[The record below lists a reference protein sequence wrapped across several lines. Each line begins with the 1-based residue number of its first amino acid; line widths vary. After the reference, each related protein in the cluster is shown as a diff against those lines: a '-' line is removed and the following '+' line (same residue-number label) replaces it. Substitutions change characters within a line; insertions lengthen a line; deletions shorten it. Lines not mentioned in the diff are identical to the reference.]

1 MTDFLDTQD
10 HQSAPTREQWFL
22 EINQIG
28 GTDPLSHFK
37 DNSYGQINLEKAHPG
52 GLAQFVTGRPTLL
65 SNLIRDSLSFSRA
78 YSAANRIK
86 HKQDSLA
93 EQFGIESLYLAS
105 GLVDLRSDGHELRMP
120 ILLWPVNLLT
130 KQDDFELSLSRK
142 AIVNPALAPALQKHY
157 GVKLNAEDL
166 LSMVQVGS
174 DPIPVRVL
182 DHISSLTD
190 ESANLEFSRVLAIG
204 NFSSAAS
211 DLASDFQDLEHPV
224 TSLFLSELD
233 SNAESF
239 EQGIADPIAVTD
251 SDSTQTRIVSRALAG
266 TSFAI
271 ETLPGCGYTQTVVLL
286 ASALAH
292 QGKRVLVLA
301 PRRQTLDELATR
313 FTQVGLPGLGIRA
326 SSTWLD
332 MISAISRNEKA
343 QPVNYSELAARRD
356 SAREEVAN
364 YFADFEKV
372 DGELGVS
379 IEQALE
385 ELARLS
391 GSPRAPI
398 NEARIDADQ
407 LGRHRDLTFAGTLLS
422 QAQQLGMFEVG
433 PSDSAW
439 FMAKFE
445 NPLDVPSKLQ
455 LAKSLYEN
463 TFQDL
468 SGQLAEFTKTVEF
481 KPALSVDD
489 WVNYLELFV
498 GIRET
503 LDKFKPEVFDRPLT
517 ELILATAPRKDKSV
531 MSGANRSRLK
541 KLAKEYLRPGL
552 HVSDMHL
559 SLKAIQLQRDAWG
572 KYCLVAKPPQVPL
585 GIKEAQHALN
595 SFVSELGELQA
606 LLSDMTLSAP
616 LTSMPLNDLTKTLRS
631 LSEDTKILDNYDERS
646 MTTQRLEEAGL
657 GPLAVELANLHT
669 SKEDL
674 HAELELAWWKSALET
689 LLERSGRSLAADSDE
704 IVQIEKR
711 FAAAETELIAA
722 GSKTVAYGLSGKW
735 KQALENH
742 PSEAQTLKEL
752 LKLKRAVIS
761 EVSQL
766 APHVYQALVPVVLA
780 SPYEVP
786 RTLAKGERFDVTL
799 VLDGAGSSIAE
810 NYSGL
815 VRSSQVVVFGDDV
828 IAAATGFNIECLP
841 EEDQTVRLPGSIFT
855 AARRSLPLEV
865 LRRSYRTS
873 GQALGDYINRE
884 FYQDRIIFEP
894 TAASYFGQSNVKFE
908 RVVAGNSDQPESLDQ
923 ELSMVIQ
930 AVMSHATY
938 TPQDSLLVATASPK
952 HAERLETALRT
963 ARKTRTDLDPFFES
977 HGREKFEITTI
988 QELAHRVAD
997 RIIFSLGFGKD
1008 LTGQAPKILGQLSD
1022 PSGKRYLANLL
1033 VSARK
1038 QMTIVS
1044 ALDNKDLLAKANP
1057 GVEMFSD
1064 LIHELGRVQPIRL
1077 EADLNPMIADL
1088 AIRLTKLGVTTR
1100 TNFSTRIK
1108 LVASVGDKAAIVEP
1122 DWGIL
1127 GYNLSERYR
1136 LRPALL
1142 EAMGWMYLRVP
1153 SFELFADPEQVARSI
1168 AMSLGIEVTKKAQP
1182 LFELTEPAFEDTAS
1196 AWGDPGDSNDQRLA
1210 EDKPPHWG

>member
-10 HQSAPTREQWFL
+10 NQSAPTREQWFL

-28 GTDPLSHFK
+28 GSDPLSQFTSQ
-37 DNSYGQINLEKAHPG
+37 SYGQVNLEKAHPG

-78 YSAANRIK
+78 YSAADRIK
-86 HKQDSLA
+86 RKQDSLS
-93 EQFGIESLYLAS
+93 EQYGIESLYLAS
-105 GLVDLRSDGHELRMP
+105 GLVDFSADGHELRMP

-182 DHISSLTD
+182 DHISSLTQD
-190 ESANLEFSRVLAIG
+190 SANLEFSRLLAIG

-211 DLASDFQDLEHPV
+211 DLAAEFQATSHPV
-224 TSLFLSELD
+224 TDLFLKELD

-239 EQGIADPIAVTD
+239 EPGIADPIAVTD

-266 TSFAI
+266 TSFAV

-286 ASALAH
+286 VSALTH

-301 PRRQTLDELATR
+301 PRRQTLDELAAR
-313 FTQVGLPGLGIRA
+313 FSQVGLPGLGIR
-326 SSTWLD
+326 SSATWLD

-343 QPVNYSELAARRD
+343 QPVNYTELAARRD
-356 SAREEVAN
+356 STREEVAN

-391 GSPRAPI
+391 GSAKAPV

-407 LGRHRDLTFAGTLLS
+407 LGRHRDLTFAGTLLR
-422 QAQQLGMFEVG
+422 QAQELGMFEIG
-433 PSDSAW
+433 PNDSAW

-463 TFQDL
+463 TFQTL
-468 SGQLAEFTKTVEF
+468 SSQLAEFTRTVEF
-481 KPALSVDD
+481 KPAQTVSD
-489 WVNYLELFV
+489 WVNYLELLV

-552 HVSDMHL
+552 HVSDMHE
-559 SLKAIQLQRDAWG
+559 SLKAIQSQRDAWG

-585 GIKEAQHALN
+585 GIKEAQQAVN
-595 SFVSELGELQA
+595 DFVRELGELQA
-606 LLSDMTLSAP
+606 LLSDVAMSEPLISQP
-616 LTSMPLNDLTKTLRS
+616 LTELTKTLRS

-646 MTTQRLEEAGL
+646 MTIQRLEEAGL

-674 HAELELAWWKSALET
+674 QAELELAWWKSALET
-689 LLERSGRSLAADSDE
+689 LLERSGRSLATDSNE
-704 IVQIEKR
+704 IVEIEKR
-711 FAAAETELIAA
+711 FAAAEKELIAA
-722 GSKTVAYGLSGKW
+722 GSKTVAYGLSVKW

-766 APHVYQALVPVVLA
+766 APNIYQALVPVVLA

-786 RTLAKGERFDVTL
+786 RTLAKGEKFDVTL

-810 NYSGL
+810 NHAGL
-815 VRSSQVVVFGDDV
+815 ARSNQVVVFGDDV
-828 IAAATGFNIECLP
+828 IAAATGFDIECRPLEDEQKNLP
-841 EEDQTVRLPGSIFT
+841 ESIFT
-855 AARRSLPLEV
+855 SARRSLPLEV
-865 LRRSYRTS
+865 LRRSYRTA

-894 TAASYFGQSNVKFE
+894 TVASYFGRSNVKFDHF
-908 RVVAGNSDQPESLDQ
+908 VAGNSDQPESLDK
-923 ELSMVIQ
+923 EVEMVIQ
-930 AVMSHATY
+930 EVLSHAKS
-938 TPQDSLLVATASPK
+938 TPQDSLLVATPSAK
-952 HAERLETALRT
+952 HAQRLEAALRS
-963 ARKTRTDLDPFFES
+963 ARKNRAELDPFFER

-1008 LTGQAPKILGQLSD
+1008 QNGQAPRALGQISHRH
-1022 PSGKRYLANLL
+1022 GRRYLANLL
-1033 VSARK
+1033 VSARR
-1038 QMTIVS
+1038 QITIVS
-1044 ALDNKDLLAKANP
+1044 ALDHQDLVSKAHD
-1057 GVEMFSD
+1057 GLEMLDD
-1064 LIHELGRVQPIRL
+1064 LMQELEKVTPL
-1077 EADLNPMIADL
+1077 KVDTELNPMIADL

-1100 TNFSTRIK
+1100 TNFSARIK
-1108 LVASVGDKAAIVEP
+1108 LVASVGAKAAIVEP

-1168 AMSLGIEVTKKAQP
+1168 ATSLGIEVTKKPQP
-1182 LFELTEPAFEDTAS
+1182 LFDLSEPAFEDTAS
-1196 AWGDPGDSNDQRLA
+1196 AWGDGTDSNDKRLY

>member
-1 MTDFLDTQD
+1 
-10 HQSAPTREQWFL
+10 
-22 EINQIG
+22 
-28 GTDPLSHFK
+28 
-37 DNSYGQINLEKAHPG
+37 
-52 GLAQFVTGRPTLL
+52 
-65 SNLIRDSLSFSRA
+65 
-78 YSAANRIK
+78 
-86 HKQDSLA
+86 
-93 EQFGIESLYLAS
+93 
-105 GLVDLRSDGHELRMP
+105 
-120 ILLWPVNLLT
+120 
-130 KQDDFELSLSRK
+130 
-142 AIVNPALAPALQKHY
+142 
-157 GVKLNAEDL
+157 
-166 LSMVQVGS
+166 
-174 DPIPVRVL
+174 
-182 DHISSLTD
+182 
-190 ESANLEFSRVLAIG
+190 
-204 NFSSAAS
+204 
-211 DLASDFQDLEHPV
+211 
-224 TSLFLSELD
+224 
-233 SNAESF
+233 
-239 EQGIADPIAVTD
+239 
-251 SDSTQTRIVSRALAG
+251 
-266 TSFAI
+266 
-271 ETLPGCGYTQTVVLL
+271 
-286 ASALAH
+286 
-292 QGKRVLVLA
+292 
-301 PRRQTLDELATR
+301 
-313 FTQVGLPGLGIRA
+313 
-326 SSTWLD
+326 
-332 MISAISRNEKA
+332 
-343 QPVNYSELAARRD
+343 
-356 SAREEVAN
+356 
-364 YFADFEKV
+364 
-372 DGELGVS
+372 
-379 IEQALE
+379 
-385 ELARLS
+385 
-391 GSPRAPI
+391 
-398 NEARIDADQ
+398 
-407 LGRHRDLTFAGTLLS
+407 
-422 QAQQLGMFEVG
+422 
-433 PSDSAW
+433 
-439 FMAKFE
+439 
-445 NPLDVPSKLQ
+445 
-455 LAKSLYEN
+455 
-463 TFQDL
+463 
-468 SGQLAEFTKTVEF
+468 
-481 KPALSVDD
+481 
-489 WVNYLELFV
+489 
-498 GIRET
+498 
-503 LDKFKPEVFDRPLT
+503 
-517 ELILATAPRKDKSV
+517 
-531 MSGANRSRLK
+531 
-541 KLAKEYLRPGL
+541 
-552 HVSDMHL
+552 
-559 SLKAIQLQRDAWG
+559 
-572 KYCLVAKPPQVPL
+572 
-585 GIKEAQHALN
+585 
-595 SFVSELGELQA
+595 
-606 LLSDMTLSAP
+606 
-616 LTSMPLNDLTKTLRS
+616 
-631 LSEDTKILDNYDERS
+631 

-761 EVSQL
+761 EVGQL

-963 ARKTRTDLDPFFES
+963 ARKTRADLDPFFES

-1064 LIHELGRVQPIRL
+1064 LIHDLGSVQPIRL

-1182 LFELTEPAFEDTAS
+1182 LFELSEPAFEDTAS

>member
-1 MTDFLDTQD
+1 
-10 HQSAPTREQWFL
+10 
-22 EINQIG
+22 
-28 GTDPLSHFK
+28 
-37 DNSYGQINLEKAHPG
+37 
-52 GLAQFVTGRPTLL
+52 
-65 SNLIRDSLSFSRA
+65 
-78 YSAANRIK
+78 
-86 HKQDSLA
+86 
-93 EQFGIESLYLAS
+93 
-105 GLVDLRSDGHELRMP
+105 
-120 ILLWPVNLLT
+120 
-130 KQDDFELSLSRK
+130 
-142 AIVNPALAPALQKHY
+142 
-157 GVKLNAEDL
+157 
-166 LSMVQVGS
+166 
-174 DPIPVRVL
+174 
-182 DHISSLTD
+182 
-190 ESANLEFSRVLAIG
+190 
-204 NFSSAAS
+204 
-211 DLASDFQDLEHPV
+211 
-224 TSLFLSELD
+224 
-233 SNAESF
+233 
-239 EQGIADPIAVTD
+239 
-251 SDSTQTRIVSRALAG
+251 
-266 TSFAI
+266 
-271 ETLPGCGYTQTVVLL
+271 
-286 ASALAH
+286 
-292 QGKRVLVLA
+292 
-301 PRRQTLDELATR
+301 
-313 FTQVGLPGLGIRA
+313 
-326 SSTWLD
+326 
-332 MISAISRNEKA
+332 
-343 QPVNYSELAARRD
+343 
-356 SAREEVAN
+356 
-364 YFADFEKV
+364 
-372 DGELGVS
+372 
-379 IEQALE
+379 
-385 ELARLS
+385 
-391 GSPRAPI
+391 
-398 NEARIDADQ
+398 
-407 LGRHRDLTFAGTLLS
+407 
-422 QAQQLGMFEVG
+422 
-433 PSDSAW
+433 
-439 FMAKFE
+439 
-445 NPLDVPSKLQ
+445 
-455 LAKSLYEN
+455 
-463 TFQDL
+463 
-468 SGQLAEFTKTVEF
+468 
-481 KPALSVDD
+481 
-489 WVNYLELFV
+489 
-498 GIRET
+498 
-503 LDKFKPEVFDRPLT
+503 
-517 ELILATAPRKDKSV
+517 
-531 MSGANRSRLK
+531 
-541 KLAKEYLRPGL
+541 
-552 HVSDMHL
+552 
-559 SLKAIQLQRDAWG
+559 
-572 KYCLVAKPPQVPL
+572 
-585 GIKEAQHALN
+585 
-595 SFVSELGELQA
+595 
-606 LLSDMTLSAP
+606 
-616 LTSMPLNDLTKTLRS
+616 
-631 LSEDTKILDNYDERS
+631 
-646 MTTQRLEEAGL
+646 
-657 GPLAVELANLHT
+657 
-669 SKEDL
+669 
-674 HAELELAWWKSALET
+674 
-689 LLERSGRSLAADSDE
+689 
-704 IVQIEKR
+704 
-711 FAAAETELIAA
+711 
-722 GSKTVAYGLSGKW
+722 
-735 KQALENH
+735 
-742 PSEAQTLKEL
+742 
-752 LKLKRAVIS
+752 
-761 EVSQL
+761 
-766 APHVYQALVPVVLA
+766 
-780 SPYEVP
+780 
-786 RTLAKGERFDVTL
+786 LAKGERFDVTL

-873 GQALGDYINRE
+873 GQALGDYINKE

>member
-1 MTDFLDTQD
+1 M
-10 HQSAPTREQWFL
+10 HQSL
-22 EINQIG
+22 
-28 GTDPLSHFK
+28 
-37 DNSYGQINLEKAHPG
+37 
-52 GLAQFVTGRPTLL
+52 
-65 SNLIRDSLSFSRA
+65 
-78 YSAANRIK
+78 
-86 HKQDSLA
+86 
-93 EQFGIESLYLAS
+93 
-105 GLVDLRSDGHELRMP
+105 
-120 ILLWPVNLLT
+120 
-130 KQDDFELSLSRK
+130 
-142 AIVNPALAPALQKHY
+142 
-157 GVKLNAEDL
+157 
-166 LSMVQVGS
+166 
-174 DPIPVRVL
+174 
-182 DHISSLTD
+182 
-190 ESANLEFSRVLAIG
+190 
-204 NFSSAAS
+204 
-211 DLASDFQDLEHPV
+211 
-224 TSLFLSELD
+224 
-233 SNAESF
+233 
-239 EQGIADPIAVTD
+239 
-251 SDSTQTRIVSRALAG
+251 
-266 TSFAI
+266 
-271 ETLPGCGYTQTVVLL
+271 
-286 ASALAH
+286 
-292 QGKRVLVLA
+292 
-301 PRRQTLDELATR
+301 
-313 FTQVGLPGLGIRA
+313 
-326 SSTWLD
+326 
-332 MISAISRNEKA
+332 
-343 QPVNYSELAARRD
+343 
-356 SAREEVAN
+356 
-364 YFADFEKV
+364 
-372 DGELGVS
+372 
-379 IEQALE
+379 
-385 ELARLS
+385 
-391 GSPRAPI
+391 
-398 NEARIDADQ
+398 
-407 LGRHRDLTFAGTLLS
+407 
-422 QAQQLGMFEVG
+422 
-433 PSDSAW
+433 
-439 FMAKFE
+439 
-445 NPLDVPSKLQ
+445 
-455 LAKSLYEN
+455 KS
-463 TFQDL
+463 
-468 SGQLAEFTKTVEF
+468 
-481 KPALSVDD
+481 
-489 WVNYLELFV
+489 
-498 GIRET
+498 
-503 LDKFKPEVFDRPLT
+503 
-517 ELILATAPRKDKSV
+517 
-531 MSGANRSRLK
+531 
-541 KLAKEYLRPGL
+541 
-552 HVSDMHL
+552 
-559 SLKAIQLQRDAWG
+559 IQLQRDAWG

-585 GIKEAQHALN
+585 GIKEAQQALN
-595 SFVSELGELQA
+595 LFVSQLGELQA
-606 LLSDMTLSAP
+606 LLSDVTLSAP
-616 LTSMPLNDLTKTLRS
+616 LTALPLTELTKTLRS

-674 HAELELAWWKSALET
+674 QAELELAWWKSALET
-689 LLERSGRSLAADSDE
+689 LLERSGRSLASDSDE

-766 APHVYQALVPVVLA
+766 APNIYQALVPVVLA

-786 RTLAKGERFDVTL
+786 KTLAKGESFDVTL

-810 NYSGL
+810 NHAGL
-815 VRSSQVVVFGDDV
+815 VRSNQVVVFGDDV
-828 IAAATGFNIECLP
+828 IAAATGFKIECLP
-841 EEDQTVRLPGSIFT
+841 QEDQAARLPESIFT

-873 GQALGDYINRE
+873 GQALGDYINKE

-923 ELSMVIQ
+923 ELSMVMQ
-930 AVMSHATY
+930 AVISHATY

-963 ARKTRTDLDPFFES
+963 NRKTRADLDPFFES

-1008 LTGQAPKILGQLSD
+1008 LSGQAPKLLGQLSD
-1022 PSGKRYLANLL
+1022 PNGKRYLANLL

-1044 ALDNKDLLAKANP
+1044 ALDNQDLLTKANP
-1057 GVEMFSD
+1057 GVEMFGD
-1064 LIHELGRVQPIRL
+1064 LMHELGRVQPIKI

>member
-1 MTDFLDTQD
+1 MTDFLETQD
-10 HQSAPTREQWFL
+10 HQSAPTREQWFS

-28 GTDPLSHFK
+28 GTDSLSHFSS
-37 DNSYGQINLEKAHPG
+37 NSYSQVNLEKAHPG
-52 GLAQFVTGRPTLL
+52 GLAQLVTGRSTLL

-86 HKQDSLA
+86 HKQDFLS

-105 GLVDLRSDGHELRMP
+105 GLVDFGAEAQGLRMP
-120 ILLWPVNLLT
+120 ILLWPVNLFT
-130 KQDDFELSLSRK
+130 KHDDFELSLSRK
-142 AIVNPALAPALQKHY
+142 AIVNPALAPALQKHC
-157 GVKLNAEDL
+157 GVKLNDEDL
-166 LSMVQVGS
+166 LAMVQVGS

-182 DHISSLTD
+182 DHISALTD
-190 ESANLEFSRVLAIG
+190 QWANLEFSRLLAIG
-204 NFSSAAS
+204 NFSSAAF
-211 DLASDFQDLEHPV
+211 DLAADFQDLSHPV
-224 TSLFLSELD
+224 TNLFLTELD
-233 SNAESF
+233 SNSDSF

-266 TSFAI
+266 TSFAV
-271 ETLPGCGYTQTVVLL
+271 ESLPGCGYTQTVVLL
-286 ASALAH
+286 VSALTH

-301 PRRQTLDELATR
+301 PRRQTLDELANR
-313 FTQVGLPGLGIRA
+313 FAQVGLPGLGIRS

-343 QPVNYSELAARRD
+343 QPVNYTELAARRD
-356 SAREEVAN
+356 STREEVAN

-391 GSPRAPI
+391 GASKAPV

-407 LGRHRDLTFAGTLLS
+407 LGRHRDLTFAGTLLR
-422 QAQQLGMFEVG
+422 QAHELGMFEIG
-433 PSDSAW
+433 PNESAW

-445 NPLDVPSKLQ
+445 NPLDVPRKLQ

-463 TFQDL
+463 SFQVL
-468 SGQLAEFTKTVEF
+468 SSQLAEFTATVEF
-481 KPALSVDD
+481 KPARTVSD

-498 GIRET
+498 GIRAT

-552 HVSDMHL
+552 HVSDMHE

-572 KYCLVAKPPQVPL
+572 KHCLVAKPPQVPL
-585 GIKEAQHALN
+585 GIKEAQQAVN
-595 SFVSELGELQA
+595 SFVSELGLLQA
-606 LLSDMTLSAP
+606 LLSEVTLAEPLISQP
-616 LTSMPLNDLTKTLRS
+616 LTELTKTLRS

-646 MTTQRLEEAGL
+646 MTIQRLEEAGL

-669 SKEDL
+669 SKDDL
-674 HAELELAWWKSALET
+674 QAELELAWWKSALET
-689 LLERSGRSLAADSDE
+689 LLERSGRSLATDSDQ

-722 GSKTVAYGLSGKW
+722 GSKTVAYGLAGKW

-752 LKLKRAVIS
+752 LKLRRAVIS
-761 EVSQL
+761 EVGQL
-766 APHVYQALVPVVLA
+766 APNVYQALVPAVLA
-780 SPYEVP
+780 SPYEIP
-786 RTLAKGERFDVTL
+786 TTLAKGERFDVTL

-810 NYSGL
+810 NYAGL
-815 VRSSQVVVFGDDV
+815 VRSNQVVVFGDDV
-828 IAAATGFNIECLP
+828 IAAATGFSIECLP
-841 EEDQTVRLPGSIFT
+841 EEDEQTRLPESIFT

-865 LRRSYRTS
+865 LRRSYRAS
-873 GQALGDYINRE
+873 GQALGEYINRE

-894 TAASYFGQSNVKFE
+894 VAASYFGHSNVKFE
-908 RVVAGNSDQPESLDQ
+908 KVVAEYSDQPESLNQ
-923 ELSMVIQ
+923 ELELVIQ
-930 AVMSHATY
+930 AIMGHAKT
-938 TPQDSLLVATASPK
+938 TPQDSLLVATASSK
-952 HAERLETALRT
+952 HAARLATELRS
-963 ARKTRTDLDPFFES
+963 ARKSRADLDPFFES

-988 QELAHRVAD
+988 QELSHRVAD

-1008 LTGQAPKILGQLSD
+1008 LTGQAPKLLGQVSHRH
-1022 PSGKRYLANLL
+1022 GKRYLANLL

-1038 QMTIVS
+1038 QITIVS
-1044 ALDNKDLLAKANP
+1044 ALDTQDLLAKSDP
-1057 GVEMFSD
+1057 GVDMLSD
-1064 LIHELGRVQPIRL
+1064 LMHEIGAVASSKV
-1077 EADLNPMIADL
+1077 EADPNPMIADL

-1108 LVASVGDKAAIVEP
+1108 LVASVGEKVAIVEP

-1168 AMSLGIEVTKKAQP
+1168 AMSLGIEVTKKPQP
-1182 LFELTEPAFEDTAS
+1182 LFELSEPASEDTAS
-1196 AWGDPGDSNDQRLA
+1196 AWGDPEDSNDRRLF

>member
-10 HQSAPTREQWFL
+10 NQSAPTREQWFL

-28 GTDPLSHFK
+28 GTDPLSNFK
-37 DNSYGQINLEKAHPG
+37 DNSFGQVNLEKAHPG

-86 HKQDSLA
+86 HKQDSLS

-105 GLVDLRSDGHELRMP
+105 GLVDFGADGHELRMP

-157 GVKLNAEDL
+157 GVKLNGEDL
-166 LSMVQVGS
+166 LAMVQVGS

-182 DHISSLTD
+182 DHISLLTN
-190 ESANLEFSRVLAIG
+190 ESANLALSRLLAIG

-211 DLASDFQDLEHPV
+211 DLAADFQSSSHPV
-224 TSLFLSELD
+224 TDLFLTELD
-233 SNAESF
+233 SNADSF
-239 EQGIADPIAVTD
+239 EPGIADPIAVTD

-266 TSFAI
+266 TSIAV

-286 ASALAH
+286 VSALTH

-301 PRRQTLDELATR
+301 PRRQTLDELAAR
-313 FTQVGLPGLGIRA
+313 FAQVGLPGLGIRS

-343 QPVNYSELAARRD
+343 QPVNYTELASRRD
-356 SAREEVAN
+356 STREEVAN

-391 GSPRAPI
+391 GSPKAPV

-407 LGRHRDLTFAGTLLS
+407 LGRHRDLTFAGTLLR
-422 QAQQLGMFEVG
+422 QAQELGMFEIG
-433 PSDSAW
+433 PDDSAW

-463 TFQDL
+463 SFRVL
-468 SGQLAEFTKTVEF
+468 SNQLAEFTKAVEF
-481 KPALSVDD
+481 KPAASVND

-552 HVSDMHL
+552 HVSDMHE

-572 KYCLVAKPPQVPL
+572 KNCLVAKPPQVPL
-585 GIKEAQHALN
+585 GIKEAQQAVN
-595 SFVSELGELQA
+595 EFVRELGELQA
-606 LLSDMTLSAP
+606 LLSEITMSEP
-616 LTSMPLNDLTKTLRS
+616 LISQPLEELTKTLRS

-646 MTTQRLEEAGL
+646 MTIQRLEEAGL

-674 HAELELAWWKSALET
+674 QAELELAWWKSALET
-689 LLERSGRSLAADSDE
+689 LLERSGRSLATDSDQ
-704 IVQIEKR
+704 IVQIERR
-711 FAAAETELIAA
+711 FAAAEKELIEA

-735 KQALENH
+735 KQVLENH

-761 EVSQL
+761 EVGQL
-766 APHVYQALVPVVLA
+766 APNIYQALVPVVLA
-780 SPYEVP
+780 SPYEIP
-786 RTLAKGERFDVTL
+786 STLAKGERFDVTL

-810 NYSGL
+810 NYAGL

-828 IAAATGFNIECLP
+828 IAAATGFSIECLP
-841 EEDQTVRLPGSIFT
+841 QEDEQPRLPESIFT
-855 AARRSLPLEV
+855 SARRSLPLEV
-865 LRRSYRTS
+865 LRRSYRTA
-873 GQALGDYINRE
+873 GQALGDYINKE

-894 TAASYFGQSNVKFE
+894 TAASYFGRSNVKFE
-908 RVVAGNSDQPESLDQ
+908 RVVAGNSDQSESLDQ
-923 ELSMVIQ
+923 ELELVIQ
-930 AVMSHATY
+930 TVLSHAKS
-938 TPQDSLLVATASPK
+938 TPQDSLLVATASQK
-952 HAERLETALRT
+952 HSQRLETALRL
-963 ARKTRTDLDPFFES
+963 ARRSRADLDPFFES

-997 RIIFSLGFGKD
+997 RIVFSLGFGKD
-1008 LTGQAPKILGQLSD
+1008 LNGQAPKQLGQISHRH
-1022 PSGKRYLANLL
+1022 GKRYLANLL
-1033 VSARK
+1033 VSARR
-1038 QMTIVS
+1038 QITIVS
-1044 ALDNKDLLAKANP
+1044 ALDNKDLLTKASP
-1057 GVEMFSD
+1057 GVEMLTD
-1064 LIHELGRVQPIRL
+1064 LMQELEKVVPFKV
-1077 EADLNPMIADL
+1077 ESELNPMIADL

-1108 LVASVGDKAAIVEP
+1108 LVASVGERASIVEP

-1127 GYNLSERYR
+1127 GYNLTERYR

-1168 AMSLGIEVTKKAQP
+1168 AMSLGIEVAKKPQP
-1182 LFELTEPAFEDTAS
+1182 LFDLSEPAFEDTAS
-1196 AWGDPGDSNDQRLA
+1196 AWGDSDDSNDQRLF

>member
-1 MTDFLDTQD
+1 MTDFLDTHD

-37 DNSYGQINLEKAHPG
+37 DNSYGQVNLEKAHPG
-52 GLAQFVTGRPTLL
+52 GLAQFVTGRSTLL

-86 HKQDSLA
+86 HKQDSLS

-105 GLVDLRSDGHELRMP
+105 GLVDFGADGQELRMP
-120 ILLWPVNLLT
+120 ILLWPVNLLA
-130 KQDDFELSLSRK
+130 KQDDFEISLSRK
-142 AIVNPALAPALQKHY
+142 AIVNPALAPALEKHY

-182 DHISSLTD
+182 DHISALTD
-190 ESANLEFSRVLAIG
+190 ESANLEFSRLLAIG

-211 DLASDFQDLEHPV
+211 DLAANFQAASHPV
-224 TSLFLSELD
+224 TDLFLKELD
-233 SNAESF
+233 TNADSF
-239 EQGIADPIAVTD
+239 EPGIADPIAVTD

-266 TSFAI
+266 TSFAV
-271 ETLPGCGYTQTVVLL
+271 EALPGCGYTQTVVLL
-286 ASALAH
+286 ASALTH

-313 FTQVGLPGLGIRA
+313 FAQVGLPGLGIRS

-343 QPVNYSELAARRD
+343 QPVNYTELASRRD

-379 IEQALE
+379 IEQTLE

-391 GSPRAPI
+391 GSSKAPI
-398 NEARIDADQ
+398 NEARIDADH
-407 LGRHRDLTFAGTLLS
+407 LGRHRDLTFAGTLLR
-422 QAQQLGMFEVG
+422 QAQELGVFEIG
-433 PSDSAW
+433 PNDSAW

-463 TFQDL
+463 SFQTL
-468 SGQLAEFTKTVEF
+468 SNQLAEFTQTVEF
-481 KPALSVDD
+481 KPAQTVSD

-552 HVSDMHL
+552 HVSDMHE

-572 KYCLVAKPPQVPL
+572 KHCLVAKPPQVPL
-585 GIKEAQHALN
+585 GIKEAQNALN
-595 SFVSELGELQA
+595 SFVSELTELQA
-606 LLSDMTLSAP
+606 LLSEVTLSEPLILLP
-616 LTSMPLNDLTKTLRS
+616 LTELTKTLRS

-646 MTTQRLEEAGL
+646 MTIQRLEEAGL

-669 SKEDL
+669 SKQDL
-674 HAELELAWWKSALET
+674 QAELELAWWKSALET
-689 LLERSGRSLAADSDE
+689 LLERSGRSLATDSDQ

-711 FAAAETELIAA
+711 FAAAERELIAA

-761 EVSQL
+761 EVGQL
-766 APHVYQALVPVVLA
+766 APNIYQALVPVVLA
-780 SPYEVP
+780 SPYELP
-786 RTLAKGERFDVTL
+786 TTLAKGERFDVTL

-810 NYSGL
+810 NYAGL
-815 VRSSQVVVFGDDV
+815 VRSNQVVVFGDDV
-828 IAAATGFNIECLP
+828 VAAAAGFSLECLP
-841 EEDQTVRLPGSIFT
+841 QEDEQNHLPESIFT

-865 LRRSYRTS
+865 LRRSYRTA

-894 TAASYFGQSNVKFE
+894 TAASYFGRSNLKFE
-908 RVVAGNSDQPESLDQ
+908 RVVADHSDQPESLDQ
-923 ELSMVIQ
+923 ELDLVIQ
-930 AVMSHATY
+930 AIMSHAKS
-938 TPQDSLLVATASPK
+938 TPQHSLLVATASVK
-952 HAERLETALRT
+952 HAGRLETGLRS
-963 ARKTRTDLDPFFES
+963 ARKARADLDPFFES
-977 HGREKFEITTI
+977 HGREKFEIITI

-1008 LTGQAPKILGQLSD
+1008 LSGQAPTLLGQISHRH
-1022 PSGKRYLANLL
+1022 GRRYLANLL

-1038 QMTIVS
+1038 QITIVS
-1044 ALDNKDLLAKANP
+1044 ALDNQDLLAKENP
-1057 GVEMFSD
+1057 GVQMLSD
-1064 LIHELGRVQPIRL
+1064 LMHELGRAAAMRV

-1108 LVASVGDKAAIVEP
+1108 LVASVGEKAAIVEP

-1127 GYNLSERYR
+1127 GYNLTERYR

-1168 AMSLGIEVTKKAQP
+1168 ALSLGIEVTKKPQP
-1182 LFELTEPAFEDTAS
+1182 LFELSEPAFEDTSS
-1196 AWGDPGDSNDQRLA
+1196 AWGDSEDSNDQRLA

>member
-10 HQSAPTREQWFL
+10 NQSAPTRDQWFL

-37 DNSYGQINLEKAHPG
+37 DNSYGQVNLEKAHPG

-86 HKQDSLA
+86 HKKDSLS

-105 GLVDLRSDGHELRMP
+105 GLVDFGADGHELRMP
-120 ILLWPVNLLT
+120 ILLWPVNLLA
-130 KQDDFELSLSRK
+130 KQDDYELSLSRK
-142 AIVNPALAPALQKHY
+142 AIVNPALAPALKKLY

-190 ESANLEFSRVLAIG
+190 DSANLEFSRLLAIG

-211 DLASDFQDLEHPV
+211 DLASDYKDASHPV
-224 TSLFLSELD
+224 TDLFLRELD
-233 SNAESF
+233 SNADSF
-239 EQGIADPIAVTD
+239 EPGIADPIAVTD

-266 TSFAI
+266 TSFAV

-286 ASALAH
+286 VSALTH

-301 PRRQTLDELATR
+301 PRRQTLDELAAR
-313 FTQVGLPGLGIRA
+313 FAQVGLPGLGIR
-326 SSTWLD
+326 SSSSWLD

-343 QPVNYSELAARRD
+343 QPVNYTELAARRD

-372 DGELGVS
+372 DGELGAS

-391 GSPRAPI
+391 GSPKAPI
-398 NEARIDADQ
+398 NEARIDAGQ
-407 LGRHRDLTFAGTLLS
+407 LGRHRDLTFAGTLLK
-422 QAQQLGMFEVG
+422 QAQELGMFEIG
-433 PSDSAW
+433 PNESAW

-463 TFQDL
+463 SFQVL
-468 SGQLAEFTKTVEF
+468 SSQLAEFTKTVEF
-481 KPALSVDD
+481 KPAASVND
-489 WVNYLELFV
+489 WVNYLELFI

-552 HVSDMHL
+552 HVSDMHE
-559 SLKAIQLQRDAWG
+559 SLKAIQIQRDAWG

-585 GIKEAQHALN
+585 GIKEAQQALN

-606 LLSDMTLSAP
+606 LLSDVTMSEPLISQP
-616 LTSMPLNDLTKTLRS
+616 LTELTKTLRS

-646 MTTQRLEEAGL
+646 MTIQRLEEAGL

-674 HAELELAWWKSALET
+674 QAELELAWWKSALET
-689 LLERSGRSLAADSDE
+689 LLERSGRSLAADSDQ
-704 IVQIEKR
+704 IVQIERR
-711 FAAAETELIAA
+711 FATAEKELIEA

-761 EVSQL
+761 EVGQL
-766 APHVYQALVPVVLA
+766 APNIYQALVPVVLA
-780 SPYEVP
+780 SPYEIP
-786 RTLAKGERFDVTL
+786 STLAHGERFDVTL

-810 NYSGL
+810 NYAGL
-815 VRSSQVVVFGDDV
+815 VRSNQVVVFGDDV
-828 IAAATGFNIECLP
+828 IAAATGFSIECLP
-841 EEDQTVRLPGSIFT
+841 QEDQQPRLPESIFT
-855 AARRSLPLEV
+855 SARRSLPLEV
-865 LRRSYRTS
+865 LRRSYRTA
-873 GQALGDYINRE
+873 GQALGDYINKE
-884 FYQDRIIFEP
+884 FYQERIIFEP
-894 TAASYFGQSNVKFE
+894 TAASYFGRSNVKFE

-923 ELSMVIQ
+923 ELELVIKE
-930 AVMSHATY
+930 VLSHAKS
-938 TPQDSLLVATASPK
+938 TPQDSLLVATASEK
-952 HAERLETALRT
+952 HAQSIEAELRL
-963 ARKTRTDLDPFFES
+963 ARRSRADLDPFFES

-1008 LTGQAPKILGQLSD
+1008 LTGQAPQQLGQISNKH
-1022 PSGKRYLANLL
+1022 GKRYLANLL
-1033 VSARK
+1033 VSARR
-1038 QMTIVS
+1038 QITIFS
-1044 ALDNKDLLAKANP
+1044 ALDIKDLLTKTGP
-1057 GVEMFSD
+1057 GILMLRDLMDELEKVAPFKVES
-1064 LIHELGRVQPIRL
+1064 E
-1077 EADLNPMIADL
+1077 LNPMIADL

-1108 LVASVGDKAAIVEP
+1108 LVASVGEKAAIVEP

-1127 GYNLSERYR
+1127 GYNLTERYR

-1168 AMSLGIEVTKKAQP
+1168 AMSLGIEVAKKPQP
-1182 LFELTEPAFEDTAS
+1182 LFDLSEPAFEDTAS
-1196 AWGDPGDSNDQRLA
+1196 AWGDSDDSNDQRLF

>member
-1 MTDFLDTQD
+1 
-10 HQSAPTREQWFL
+10 
-22 EINQIG
+22 
-28 GTDPLSHFK
+28 
-37 DNSYGQINLEKAHPG
+37 
-52 GLAQFVTGRPTLL
+52 
-65 SNLIRDSLSFSRA
+65 
-78 YSAANRIK
+78 
-86 HKQDSLA
+86 
-93 EQFGIESLYLAS
+93 
-105 GLVDLRSDGHELRMP
+105 
-120 ILLWPVNLLT
+120 LLWPVNLLT

-142 AIVNPALAPALQKHY
+142 AIVNPALAPALLRHY
-157 GVKLNAEDL
+157 GVKLNPEDL
-166 LSMVQVGS
+166 LAMVQVGS

-190 ESANLEFSRVLAIG
+190 ESANLDLSRLLAIG
-204 NFSSAAS
+204 NFSSAAI

-224 TSLFLSELD
+224 TNLFLKELD

-251 SDSTQTRIVSRALAG
+251 SDSAQTRIVSRALAG
-266 TSFAI
+266 TSFAV

-313 FTQVGLPGLGIRA
+313 FTQVGLPGLGIRS

-433 PSDSAW
+433 PGDSAW

-445 NPLDVPSKLQ
+445 NPLDLPSKVQ

-463 TFQDL
+463 TFQQL

-481 KPALSVDD
+481 KPAVSVED

-552 HVSDMHL
+552 HVSDMHQ
-559 SLKAIQLQRDAWG
+559 SLKSIQLQRDAWG

-585 GIKEAQHALN
+585 GIKEAQQALN
-595 SFVSELGELQA
+595 LFVSQLGELQA
-606 LLSDMTLSAP
+606 LLSDVTLSAP
-616 LTSMPLNDLTKTLRS
+616 LTALPLTELTKTLRS

-674 HAELELAWWKSALET
+674 QAELELAWWKSALET
-689 LLERSGRSLAADSDE
+689 LLERSGRSLASDSDE

-766 APHVYQALVPVVLA
+766 APNIYQALVPVVLA

-786 RTLAKGERFDVTL
+786 KTLAKGESFDVTL

-810 NYSGL
+810 NHAGL
-815 VRSSQVVVFGDDV
+815 VRSNQVVVFGDDV
-828 IAAATGFNIECLP
+828 IAAATGFKIECLP
-841 EEDQTVRLPGSIFT
+841 QEDQAARLPESIFT

-873 GQALGDYINRE
+873 GQALGDYINKE

-923 ELSMVIQ
+923 ELSMVMQ
-930 AVMSHATY
+930 AVISHATY

-963 ARKTRTDLDPFFES
+963 NRKTRADLDPFFES

-1008 LTGQAPKILGQLSD
+1008 LSGQAPKLLGQLSD
-1022 PSGKRYLANLL
+1022 PNGKRYLANLL

-1044 ALDNKDLLAKANP
+1044 ALDNQDLLTKANP
-1057 GVEMFSD
+1057 GVEMFGD
-1064 LIHELGRVQPIRL
+1064 LMHELGRVQPIKI